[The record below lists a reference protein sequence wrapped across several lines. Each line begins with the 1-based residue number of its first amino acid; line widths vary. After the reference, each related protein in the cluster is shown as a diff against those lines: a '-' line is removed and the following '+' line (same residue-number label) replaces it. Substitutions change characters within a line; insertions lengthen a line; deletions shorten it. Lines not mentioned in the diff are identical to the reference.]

1 MMTVICMTKID
12 LFLFFVKCEVINAET
27 DLHKKAGFFLCIKF
41 WCTCTHSYMCICKCV
56 YIYVCTSSGSLGGY
70 IFVCRNVYFWNLLFF
85 TCVDVCVFVFVCLF
99 VYVYVCMFLF
109 INFYARMSYNKDQ
122 YIKDIKET

>member
-70 IFVCRNVYFWNLLFF
+70 IFVCRK
-85 TCVDVCVFVFVCLF
+85 CVFLKFIIFYMCGRMCVCICVFVCVCLCL
-99 VYVYVCMFLF
+99 YVLIYKFLCTNV
-109 INFYARMSYNKDQ
+109 I
-122 YIKDIKET
+122 